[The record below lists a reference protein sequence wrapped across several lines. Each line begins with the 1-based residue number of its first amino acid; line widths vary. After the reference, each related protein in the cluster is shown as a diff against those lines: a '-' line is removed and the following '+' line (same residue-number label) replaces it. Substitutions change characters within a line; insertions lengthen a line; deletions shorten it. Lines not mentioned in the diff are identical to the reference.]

1 VLVKGLVAVSVAVS
15 TTYAFVKVLDTTKS
29 FAKAVL
35 AVSALADLYLVI
47 LWILGVDR
55 PLFTIMFQRTGTG
68 VTVTALTLFV
78 PVKIAFTLWLWL
90 RSRGA
95 RI

>member
-1 VLVKGLVAVSVAVS
+1 MAVS
-15 TTYAFVKVLDTTKS
+15 TAYAFVKVLDITKS
-29 FAKAVL
+29 FARALL

-55 PLFTIMFQRTGTG
+55 PLFTIVFQRTGAG

-78 PVKIAFTLWLWL
+78 PVKLAFTLWLWL
-90 RSRGA
+90 RSRNA
-95 RI
+95 QT